1 MSNAAGWMIAVVYSE
16 WLQWV
21 ATGRLRCHI
30 ERIQRINGPA
40 DFGGVHKLLDKAPY
54 IRREDAA
61 GVLVALLNEHWRT
74 SASALE
80 GADSPSLLWLD
91 LSGVT
96 QFFPLSERAGRL
108 LQADVERTS
117 CPLGPPMLEPLW
129 QQWMDE
135 QDVLTAQR
143 SATSFTRAFGLIPS
157 AELAAIQRLRA
168 DLELIRSDPKKAEGR
183 KRYEATWAFPWAE
196 ALALFRHTL
205 SDTDFQ
211 KLDQAQLRKV
221 AQDRAADS
229 KLSGG
234 VLRLESNRQQADELG
249 AHLPATPLQFRQW
262 LVVSHY
268 QHLIKLER
276 ALDAVEI
283 AQDLSWLID
292 EHGDTALA
300 TQAAYLIGLDAPEE
314 LSTVLYCAAH
324 PSEFP
329 CLKPRGLPGVIDVAE
344 LARPRRPVPVPPPV
358 PEATSSETTT
368 PETTTSEPTTSD
380 PTAPEPTIAEP
391 TTPETT
397 TPEPTTA
404 EPTTQEPTTQE
415 PTTQEPTTPEPTTPE
430 PTTPEPTTPEP
441 TTPEPTTPEPT
452 TPEPTTPEPTT
463 PGPTAPETTAAEPA
477 SSDSTSS
484 APSAPGQSPRGKTKN
499 PKPAQSALPFADESA
514 TPDSPANEAT
524 EAPEAAGPTTPAAEP
539 PALDTAPAD
548 ATPAT
553 DSAPE
558 PAPTT
563 TGNPT

>member
-1 MSNAAGWMIAVVYSE
+1 MSNAAGWMISVVYSE

-30 ERIQRINGPA
+30 ERIQRVHGPEDIA
-40 DFGGVHKLLDKAPY
+40 GVRKLFSKAPF
-54 IRREDAA
+54 IRRQDET
-61 GVLVALLNEHWRT
+61 GFLVALLDDHWRT
-74 SASALE
+74 SAMALE
-80 GADSPSLLWLD
+80 ETDSPSLLWLD
-91 LSGVT
+91 LSGVS
-96 QFFPLSERAGRL
+96 QFFPPSERAGRL
-108 LQADVERTS
+108 LQADIERTS
-117 CPLGPPMLEPLW
+117 CPLGQPMLEPMW

-135 QDVLTAQR
+135 QDVLTAHR
-143 SATSFTRAFGLIPS
+143 SATSFTRAFGLNPN
-157 AELAAIQRLRA
+157 AELEAIKLLQA
-168 DLELIRSDPKKAEGR
+168 DLDLIRSDTKKAEGR

-196 ALALFRHTL
+196 ALALFRHKL
-205 SDTDFQ
+205 SDADFQ

-292 EHGDTALA
+292 EHGNTALA

-368 PETTTSEPTTSD
+368 PETTTSEPTT
-380 PTAPEPTIAEP
+380 
-391 TTPETT
+391 
-397 TPEPTTA
+397 
-404 EPTTQEPTTQE
+404 
-415 PTTQEPTTPEPTTPE
+415 PEPTTPE
-430 PTTPEPTTPEP
+430 PTTPETTTPETTAP
-441 TTPEPTTPEPT
+441 ETTTPETTTPETT
-452 TPEPTTPEPTT
+452 TPV
-463 PGPTAPETTAAEPA
+463 PTAPETTTAEPA

-484 APSAPGQSPRGKTKN
+484 APSAPGHSPRGKTKP

-514 TPDSPANEAT
+514 TPDSPATVAT
-524 EAPEAAGPTTPAAEP
+524 EAPEAEARPTTPAAEP
-539 PALDTAPAD
+539 PSLNTAPAD

-558 PAPTT
+558 PAPAT

>member
-1 MSNAAGWMIAVVYSE
+1 MSNATGWMISVVYSE

-30 ERIQRINGPA
+30 ERIQRVHGPEDIA
-40 DFGGVHKLLDKAPY
+40 GVRKLFSKAPY
-54 IRREDAA
+54 IRRQDET
-61 GVLVALLNEHWRT
+61 GFLVALLDDHWR
-74 SASALE
+74 ASAMALE
-80 GADSPSLLWLD
+80 ETDSPSLLWLD
-91 LSGVT
+91 LSGVS
-96 QFFPLSERAGRL
+96 QFFPPSERAGRL

-117 CPLGPPMLEPLW
+117 CPLGPPMLEPMW

-135 QDVLTAQR
+135 QDVLTAHR
-143 SATSFTRAFGLIPS
+143 SATSFTRAFGLNPN
-157 AELAAIQRLRA
+157 AELEAIKLLQA
-168 DLELIRSDPKKAEGR
+168 DLDLIRSDTKKAEGR

-196 ALALFRHTL
+196 ALALFRHKL
-205 SDTDFQ
+205 SDADFQ
-211 KLDQAQLRKV
+211 KLDQAHLRKV

-234 VLRLESNRQQADELG
+234 VLRLASNRQQADELG

-292 EHGDTALA
+292 EHGNTALA

-358 PEATSSETTT
+358 PE
-368 PETTTSEPTTSD
+368 
-380 PTAPEPTIAEP
+380 
-391 TTPETT
+391 
-397 TPEPTTA
+397 
-404 EPTTQEPTTQE
+404 
-415 PTTQEPTTPEPTTPE
+415 PTTPEPTTPE

-452 TPEPTTPEPTT
+452 TPEATTPEPTT
-463 PGPTAPETTAAEPA
+463 PEATTPEPTTPEPTSPETTSPETTSPETTSPETTSPETTAPETTTAEPP

-484 APSAPGQSPRGKTKN
+484 APSAPGQSARGKTKN

-514 TPDSPANEAT
+514 TPGSPATEAT
-524 EAPEAAGPTTPAAEP
+524 ETPEATGPTTPAAEP
-539 PALDTAPAD
+539 SALDTAPAD

-553 DSAPE
+553 DPAPE
-558 PAPTT
+558 PAPST